1 MEIQWRK
8 SSYSTDAEGSNC
20 LELGRV
26 GAVLYMRESDRPET
40 IIQTTPEKLLAFLR
54 GAKAGEFDDLADLS

>member
-26 GAVLYMRESDRPET
+26 GKTVYVRESDAPEA
-40 IIQTTPEKLLAFLR
+40 IIETTPEKLLAFLR
-54 GAKAGEFDDLADLS
+54 GAKAGEFDDLV

>member
-20 LELGRV
+20 VELGRV
-26 GAVLYMRESDRPET
+26 GDTVYVRESDDPDAV
-40 IIQTTPEKLLAFLR
+40 IATTPEKLLAFLR
-54 GAKAGEFDDLADLS
+54 GAKDGEFDDLV